1 MIDIHTLYGK
11 TPYGQNYSFESV
23 LQGME
28 RFDVDY
34 ALISS
39 LKAAY
44 YSGPESEAEVL
55 AVCRKHPKL
64 LPVAGIDL
72 RNNFSP
78 EETVF
83 RLKSAGFVAA
93 RFFTG
98 INHISLD
105 TPLFRELAAAAEAL
119 QFPLLADAPA
129 GMVSAALRPM
139 GPLTVP
145 IILLSQSAYDN
156 YDVLGAMRERKNLYL
171 EIRGFTSPDILEY
184 LTAHTGSGR
193 LLFGSRAPIDYLLP
207 TRNIVEYSHLLQE
220 DKERILDKNARQVFL
235 NEKGG
240 CTNAAD

>member
-11 TPYGQNYSFESV
+11 TPYGQNYSFEAV

-28 RFDVDY
+28 RFGVDY

-55 AVCRKHPKL
+55 AVCREHPEL

-78 EETVF
+78 EETVS

-93 RFFTG
+93 RLFTE
-98 INHISLD
+98 INHVPLD
-105 TPLFRELAAAAEAL
+105 TPLFRELAAAAEVF
-119 QFPLLADAPA
+119 QFPLLTGAPA
-129 GMVSAALRPM
+129 GMVSGALRPM

-145 IILLSQSAYDN
+145 IILLGQSAYDN
-156 YDVLGAMRERKNLYL
+156 YDVLGAMRERENLYL

-193 LLFGSRAPIDYLLP
+193 LLFGSRAPMDYLLP
-207 TRNIVEYSHLLQE
+207 TRNIVEYSRLPQE
-220 DKERILDKNARQVFL
+220 SKDRILDKNARQIFFAT
-235 NEKGG
+235 KGG
-240 CTNAAD
+240 RTNAAD